1 MAIKRLTKEG
11 LKSYHQDLLL
21 TVGDL
26 KRVIENHNLRDDVI
40 IMVERVPDMY
50 YEENGWGV
58 YVLPNRFGMTP
69 TEDMSEE
76 DTFNLYEQY
85 HPAYGWRVVNEDKDD
100 FLFIDMFY

>member
-1 MAIKRLTKEG
+1 MEIKRLTKEEV
-11 LKSYHQDLLL
+11 KSYHRELQL

-26 KRVIENHNLRDDVI
+26 KRVIEKYNLHDDVI
-40 IMVERVPDMY
+40 VMVERVSDVY

-76 DTFNLYEQY
+76 DSFNLLEQY
-85 HPAYGWRVVNEDKDD
+85 HPAYGCRINDEDKDD